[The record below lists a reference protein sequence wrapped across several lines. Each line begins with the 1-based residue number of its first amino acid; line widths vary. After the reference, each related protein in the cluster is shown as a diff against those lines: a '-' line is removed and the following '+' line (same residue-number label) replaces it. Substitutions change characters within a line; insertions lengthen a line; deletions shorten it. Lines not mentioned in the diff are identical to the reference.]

1 MVVSD
6 VIGALRLCQ
15 RVEPTAEL
23 TIHTTK
29 QGSYLFSVKIKG
41 RVRFHERNAL
51 EASERLCRI
60 AGVKPFEV
68 KVNFP
73 PLASIFQAL
82 YLERLRQYGFQRFRD
97 IRGGSL

>member
-15 RVEPTAEL
+15 RAEPTAQL
-23 TIHTTK
+23 MIHTTK
-29 QGSYLFSVKIKG
+29 QGSKLFTVKIKG
-41 RVRFHERNAL
+41 RVRFQELNAL

-60 AGVKPFEV
+60 AGVKPLEL
-68 KVNFP
+68 KVHFA

-82 YLERLRQYGFQRFRD
+82 YLERLRQYGIERFRD
-97 IRGGSL
+97 VRRNSV